1 MPLMR
6 KDLVAPFNSGLDDL
20 ADDIAIAS
28 GRRLGV
34 GDDDIDH
41 HLPQR
46 GAGLARRGDGDRR
59 WVERCQLHVPVGALC
74 WTAHAGGDGPQR
86 AL

>member
-1 MPLMR
+1 MWPMPLHAEG
-6 KDLVAPFNSGLDDL
+6 LVAPFNSGVDDL
-20 ADDIAIAS
+20 ADEIAIAS

-34 GDDDIDH
+34 GDDDIDY

-59 WVERCQLHVPVGALC
+59 WVERLALDD
-74 WTAHAGGDGPQR
+74 ASR
-86 AL
+86 RL